1 MRRFLGLI
9 VLGWVVLLITN
20 SEVLVGEEEPVS
32 LQQISEHE
40 SRYLDS
46 KEIYIEGIGK
56 FRVRD
61 PITSDEFAHLIRLAS
76 QFHCTYFTG
85 RMFVSRQYPTNPTPQ
100 NVTAHACPNMLW
112 FNTAPSDPDESASW
126 EIHSTH
132 PIEPAWDDLKHSE
145 GDESMFPELSGF
157 WSKWMA
163 RLTDAET
170 QD

>member
-1 MRRFLGLI
+1 LS
-9 VLGWVVLLITN
+9 TN

-32 LQQISEHE
+32 LQRISEHE

-61 PITSDEFAHLIRLAS
+61 PITPDQFAHLIRLAT

-85 RMFVSRQYPTNPTPQ
+85 RMFVSRQYPMNPTPR
-100 NVTAHACPNMLW
+100 NVTTHACPNMLW
-112 FNTAPSDPDESASW
+112 FNTATGDPDESASW
-126 EIHSTH
+126 EVRSTH
-132 PIEPAWDDLKHSE
+132 PIEPAWDDLKRSE

-163 RLTDAET
+163 RPTGAGA

>member
-1 MRRFLGLI
+1 
-9 VLGWVVLLITN
+9 VT
-20 SEVLVGEEEPVS
+20 
-32 LQQISEHE
+32 
-40 SRYLDS
+40 
-46 KEIYIEGIGK
+46 
-56 FRVRD
+56 
-61 PITSDEFAHLIRLAS
+61 

-85 RMFVSRQYPTNPTPQ
+85 RMFVSRQHPANPTPQ

-112 FNTAPSDPDESASW
+112 FNTAPSDADKSASW
-126 EIHSTH
+126 EMHSTH

-157 WSKWMA
+157 WSEWIA

>member
-9 VLGWVVLLITN
+9 VLGWVTLLSTN

-32 LQQISEHE
+32 LQRISEHE

-61 PITSDEFAHLIRLAS
+61 PITPDQFAHLIRLAT

-85 RMFVSRQYPTNPTPQ
+85 RMFVSRQYPMNPTPR
-100 NVTAHACPNMLW
+100 NVTTHACPNMLW
-112 FNTAPSDPDESASW
+112 FNTATGDPDESASW
-126 EIHSTH
+126 EVRSTH
-132 PIEPAWDDLKHSE
+132 PIEPAWDDLKRSE
-145 GDESMFPELSGF
+145 GDESMFPELFGF

-163 RLTDAET
+163 RPTGAGA